1 MKIGI
6 DPPWYDTPIE
16 RMAFN
21 LFLMSLEE
29 EEENEK
35 EETEE

>member
-6 DPPWYDTPIE
+6 DPPWYNTPIE
-16 RMAFN
+16 RTGFN

-29 EEENEK
+29 EEENE
-35 EETEE
+35 EEEAEE